1 MKLLYIAGRYRGIS
15 DEQIKLNIE
24 AAKYFGLLAIE
35 MGWYPVIPH
44 MNTTHMEK
52 LTSLGDA
59 FFIDGTLELM
69 GRCDA
74 VLMIPGWEPSVGAS
88 AEHHRAKRLGIPI
101 YDQTT
106 TPLPPAHLTGG
117 S

>member
-15 DEQIKLNIE
+15 DEQVKLNIE
-24 AAKYFGLLAIE
+24 AAKYFGMLAIE

-44 MNTTHMEK
+44 MNTAGMEK
-52 LTSLGDA
+52 LTSVGDD
-59 FFIDGTLELM
+59 FFIDGTMELM
-69 GRCDA
+69 ERCDA

-88 AEHHRAKRLGIPI
+88 GEYFRAKHLGIPI

-106 TPLPPAHLTGG
+106 APLPPADLTGG